1 MACRSCGEQ
10 KLLELLDLG
19 ETPLANSLLSGDE
32 LSSPEEKFPLQLFF
46 CPSCSL
52 VQIGESV
59 PPEKMFSKYRYFSSY
74 SDTMLAHSQKLA
86 ERVIA
91 DRKLGADSLVIEVA
105 SNDGYL
111 LQFYKN
117 RGVGVLGIE
126 PARNVANHAI
136 EVKGIPTLVE
146 FFGAEF
152 AAEYV
157 RRNSRCDVLHANNVF
172 AHVPDINGFAE
183 GIRTI
188 LKSDG
193 VAYLESPY
201 LKNLLDNCEFDTIYH
216 ELLFYYSLTALDRLF
231 ARHGMLI
238 FDAEKIPIHGGS
250 MRIHVCHAGY
260 MARSERATRLLAEE
274 LEWGVDSPATYL
286 NFSEKVQNLKK
297 DLCWL
302 LHDLKSQGKRIAAY
316 GAAAKGSTLINYF
329 DLGRELIDF
338 VADRSPHK
346 QGLFMPGKH
355 IPIVAVDVLL
365 EKMPDYV
372 LLFTWNFAD
381 EILEQQKE
389 YRRRGGRFIIPI
401 PEPTIL

>member
-1 MACRSCGEQ
+1 
-10 KLLELLDLG
+10 
-19 ETPLANSLLSGDE
+19 
-32 LSSPEEKFPLQLFF
+32 
-46 CPSCSL
+46 
-52 VQIGESV
+52 
-59 PPEKMFSKYRYFSSY
+59 
-74 SDTMLAHSQKLA
+74 
-86 ERVIA
+86 
-91 DRKLGADSLVIEVA
+91 
-105 SNDGYL
+105 
-111 LQFYKN
+111 
-117 RGVGVLGIE
+117 
-126 PARNVANHAI
+126 
-136 EVKGIPTLVE
+136 
-146 FFGAEF
+146 
-152 AAEYV
+152 
-157 RRNSRCDVLHANNVF
+157 
-172 AHVPDINGFAE
+172 
-183 GIRTI
+183 
-188 LKSDG
+188 
-193 VAYLESPY
+193 
-201 LKNLLDNCEFDTIYH
+201 
-216 ELLFYYSLTALDRLF
+216 
-231 ARHGMLI
+231 
-238 FDAEKIPIHGGS
+238 
-250 MRIHVCHAGY
+250 